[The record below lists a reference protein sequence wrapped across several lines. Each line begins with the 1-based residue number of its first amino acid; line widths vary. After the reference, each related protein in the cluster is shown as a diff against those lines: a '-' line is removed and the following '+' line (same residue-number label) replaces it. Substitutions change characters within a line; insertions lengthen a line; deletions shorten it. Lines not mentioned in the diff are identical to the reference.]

1 MLVKRAQ
8 EYLERL
14 SAEASTNVA
23 LLRELAETYEKLA
36 AIQGDFTNSNVGD
49 VTAALQSY
57 RKSAALLE
65 SAAALEP
72 TNQAIQRDCARS
84 YLELA
89 RALSQSE
96 MPAENSAYLQRAER
110 ILRSLSVTAQNDKQ
124 LQYLLAKTYELTAKR
139 LAKDKDLESALS
151 HYRKA
156 AAIYG
161 ELHQAQPDDANYLTE
176 VSFSHKHIGAVLA
189 VQKQYAAAL
198 EQYQAARAIDEHRI
212 ATNPQNL
219 DYRYAVTFDYSDIG
233 YIIGKQGDVDQALEY
248 YRKSL
253 EIRSAMAV
261 EDPDDA
267 RTKRGMATVLTSI
280 GNNLVQ
286 KKDYAAALEA
296 YQRSRMLS
304 EELVR
309 LAAGNTL
316 LRFDVAR
323 TEQRIAQAYADM
335 AFAQSPNGELGYCR
349 EASKWNRRAWST
361 WTPPSPTDANG
372 TKLPVLDDD
381 TDNIGHCSRVMAR
394 AASGSGA
401 T

>member
-1 MLVKRAQ
+1 LVAGLLITLHEAQVARSNELRAERRFDEVRSLANSLVFEIHDSIRQLPGATKARQMLVKRAQ

-72 TNQAIQRDCARS
+72 ANQAIQRDCARS

-267 RTKRGMATVLTSI
+267 RTKRGSHLDRQQPGS
-280 GNNLVQ
+280 
-286 KKDYAAALEA
+286 KK
-296 YQRSRMLS
+296 
-304 EELVR
+304 
-309 LAAGNTL
+309 G
-316 LRFDVAR
+316 LRR
-323 TEQRIAQAYADM
+323 
-335 AFAQSPNGELGYCR
+335 
-349 EASKWNRRAWST
+349 
-361 WTPPSPTDANG
+361 
-372 TKLPVLDDD
+372 
-381 TDNIGHCSRVMAR
+381 
-394 AASGSGA
+394 GA
-401 T
+401 